1 MFFVLSGFLIVD
13 ILRRQREKIEN
24 SGSTFLREWKRFVFR
39 RAYRIFPVYF
49 LFLAIIIPVAT
60 ILGNQG
66 IDIKA
71 VIMHIFYLVNIWVN
85 FVFRHWNQTTTH
97 LWSLSVEEQ
106 FYVLFPILALKTPSN
121 KLPIIC
127 LVIIILWLVTRAF
140 FFVTRTWFMVS
151 SYEYSIDIFSLIA
164 FSYIS
169 WGWLFFLLF
178 ANRTPLN
185 GCASTLSAAFL
196 ATYVAVPLLIN
207 QYGSPFAIF
216 IIQDIPMTILILTT
230 LVIIQRNQSSL
241 FVKALEFKPLRALGV
256 VSYGFYVYHVPLCV
270 STISWLSKFDFTSYL
285 SQFEIY
291 VVNFVLPL
299 VAAILSWR
307 FIEKP
312 ILERRPSVHD
322 GPHELPS
329 STTLTQGKI
338 IAP

>member
-1 MFFVLSGFLIVD
+1 LFFVLSGFLIVD

-121 KLPIIC
+121 KLPIIF

-140 FFVTRTWFMVS
+140 FFVTRTWLAVFS
-151 SYEYSIDIFSLIA
+151 SICKS
-164 FSYIS
+164 
-169 WGWLFFLLF
+169 
-178 ANRTPLN
+178 
-185 GCASTLSAAFL
+185 
-196 ATYVAVPLLIN
+196 
-207 QYGSPFAIF
+207 
-216 IIQDIPMTILILTT
+216 
-230 LVIIQRNQSSL
+230 
-241 FVKALEFKPLRALGV
+241 
-256 VSYGFYVYHVPLCV
+256 H
-270 STISWLSKFDFTSYL
+270 
-285 SQFEIY
+285 
-291 VVNFVLPL
+291 
-299 VAAILSWR
+299 
-307 FIEKP
+307 
-312 ILERRPSVHD
+312 PS
-322 GPHELPS
+322 
-329 STTLTQGKI
+329 
-338 IAP
+338 